1 MRRRED
7 EERGTSKS
15 TGQSEFVESSS
26 GGNGRPVDLKKTEGQ
41 GQEHLCHTGMP
52 VRDVNLGTDRATTPK
67 AASVRKQLGPKN
79 SKRERADRRRM
90 VELME
95 ETGVQMSLM

>member
-1 MRRRED
+1 MW
-7 EERGTSKS
+7 
-15 TGQSEFVESSS
+15 
-26 GGNGRPVDLKKTEGQ
+26 
-41 GQEHLCHTGMP
+41 
-52 VRDVNLGTDRATTPK
+52 DVNLGTDRATTPK

-95 ETGVQMSLM
+95 ETGVQMSLTVRLVSQNEFH